1 VFQNYEIETADR
13 DGLAAHLSTAG
24 VETMLPWGGRAVHQ
38 FAALGFE
45 GVRLPATERLF
56 ERLLLLPMHCE
67 LSDEQ
72 VDYVAGTICRYV
84 DRAAPAG
91 RAAERMRVGV

>member
-1 VFQNYEIETADR
+1 
-13 DGLAAHLSTAG
+13 
-24 VETMLPWGGRAVHQ
+24 MLPWGGRAVHQ

-45 GVRLPATERLF
+45 GVSLPATEQLF

-72 VDYVAGTICRYV
+72 VDYVAGAICRYV
-84 DRAAPAG
+84 DRSAHSG
-91 RAAERMRVGV
+91 VAAEPMQVGV